1 MSTLKGLLEAAQSG
15 SQLVVTGPHYE
26 WLERLEHE
34 QMPSQAALFHVIK
47 VLLRQ
52 YKQPRAGRMSPSAMG
67 KCARRIVF
75 GYAGAPQLAP
85 DTGSL
90 EIFDHGTT
98 AHLKWQIEGITM
110 GWMQSGE
117 VWVEDKDLLI
127 GGAMDGLI
135 EDHSVFELKSAAP
148 SVYNR
153 IVIDGRA
160 PQYENLMQIN
170 TYFLLSGADWGSIVY
185 EDRAYG
191 NFHEFRIKRDA
202 RIEREILR
210 RLRSYKGYVEADE
223 LPPMLTQCE
232 ERVGKV
238 YKYCPYRKFCP
249 TVSTVSAAQEAGLTS
264 GQEDTGH
271 IIPLGEAMPEW
282 MTRMLK
288 FIETEEAS

>member
-1 MSTLKGLLEAAQSG
+1 MSTLKGLLESAQAG
-15 SQLVVTGPHYE
+15 HQLVVTGPHYE

-67 KCARRIVF
+67 MCARRIVF
-75 GYAGAPQLAP
+75 GYAGAPQEAP
-85 DTGSL
+85 DTGLL
-90 EIFDHGTT
+90 EIFDHGTM
-98 AHLKWQIEGITM
+98 AHLKWQVEGITM
-110 GWMQSGE
+110 GYMQSGE
-117 VWVEDKDLLI
+117 VWVEDKDLLL
-127 GGAMDGLI
+127 GGSMDGLL

-153 IVIDGRA
+153 IVIDARA
-160 PQYENLMQIN
+160 PKYENLMQIN

-191 NFHEFRIKRDA
+191 NFHEFRIQRDA

-223 LPPMLTQCE
+223 LPPMLTPCE

-238 YKYCPYRKFCP
+238 YKDCPYRKFCP
-249 TVSTVSAAQEAGLTS
+249 SVATVSAAQEAGLKAK
-264 GQEDTGH
+264 QEDTGVV
-271 IIPLGEAMPEW
+271 IPLGAAMPEW
-282 MTRMLK
+282 MTRMLQ
-288 FIETEEAS
+288 FIETEETS